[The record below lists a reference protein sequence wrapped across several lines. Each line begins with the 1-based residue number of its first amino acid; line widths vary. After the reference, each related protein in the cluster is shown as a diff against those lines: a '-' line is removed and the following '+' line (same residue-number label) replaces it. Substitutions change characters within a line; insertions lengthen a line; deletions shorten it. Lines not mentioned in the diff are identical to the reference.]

1 MTKDDRQILSKAN
14 SVVAFIDIL
23 GFKEI
28 VKANDKSKKN
38 DIIYELQL
46 ALEQAFKKS
55 IIITGH
61 WLDGFGKL
69 DNEQLKEKLKHKQFS
84 DNIYISFDFKD
95 DNSDYE
101 LAVYM
106 VTIIAAYYQRIM
118 LTKGFYVR
126 GGIATGTVYFDD
138 YMIFSNALIKAYD
151 IETKTAKYPR
161 IVIDEGVIK
170 KLNKVSKQNIIR
182 TLFPKLIVKDWA
194 GVAFLNP
201 FKIMEFIQKM
211 LTIAPEIIPELE
223 KFIVDNPKI
232 VEDASKLEQDLT
244 DNVLTE
250 LVWDRVNEKLK
261 KHKKNKDIYEKFLWL
276 REFVDWQDDYK
287 SNLDFKYYK

>member
-1 MTKDDRQILSKAN
+1 MTTESRQTLSKAN

-23 GFKEI
+23 GFKDI
-28 VKANDKSKKN
+28 VKANDKSKN
-38 DIIYELQL
+38 DDIIFELQL

-55 IIITGH
+55 ITTNRQ
-61 WLDGFGKL
+61 WLANLVKL
-69 DNEQLKEKLKHKQFS
+69 DNDLLKDKLKHKQFS

-95 DNSDYE
+95 DYSDYE

-106 VTIIAAYYQRIM
+106 VTNIAAHYQRIM

-138 YMIFSNALIKAYD
+138 YMIFSTALIKAYE
-151 IETKTAKYPR
+151 IESKIAKYPR

-170 KLNKVSKQNIIR
+170 KLNKISKQNIIR
-182 TLFPKLIVKDWA
+182 TQCPKLIVKDWA
-194 GVAFLNP
+194 NISFLNP
-201 FKIMEFIQKM
+201 FKLVESIQKM
-211 LTIAPEIIPELE
+211 FTMNPEIIPELE
-223 KFIVDNPKI
+223 KIILNNPKI
-232 VEDASKLEQDLT
+232 LQDYSKLEPDIA

-250 LVWDRVNEKLK
+250 LVRVSISDKLK
-261 KHKKNKDIYEKFLWL
+261 KHKKDKDIYEKFLWL
-276 REFVDWQDDYK
+276 REFVDWQENYK

>member
-1 MTKDDRQILSKAN
+1 MTTDNRQILSKAN

-28 VKANDKSKKN
+28 VKANDKSKNN
-38 DIIYELQL
+38 DIIYDLQL
-46 ALEQAFKKS
+46 ALELAFKKS
-55 IIITGH
+55 IFITGH
-61 WLDGFGKL
+61 WLDGLGKL
-69 DNEQLKEKLKHKQFS
+69 DNELLKEKLKHKQFS

-138 YMIFSNALIKAYD
+138 NMIFSNALIKAYE

-170 KLNKVSKQNIIR
+170 KLNKVSQQNIIR
-182 TLFPKLIVKDWA
+182 TLFPKLIVKDWT

-201 FKIMEFIQKM
+201 FKIMEFIQTMFTK
-211 LTIAPEIIPELE
+211 APEIIPELE
-223 KFIVDNPKI
+223 KIIIDNPKI
-232 VEDASKLEQDLT
+232 LEDSSKLEPDIA

-250 LVWDRVNEKLK
+250 LVWARIRDKLK
-261 KHKKNKDIYEKFLWL
+261 KHKKDKDIYEKFLWL

-287 SNLDFKYYK
+287 SNLDFKYYQ